1 MVFADYKEWV
11 DDETTKLSQEIETG
25 KSSSSKLTAFI
36 EKAESDI
43 NGLRSAIAKL
53 DGEIATNEGEKKA
66 ATEQRENEHAEYVK
80 VAADY
85 QESVDALAMAIQT
98 LKNQDFDRPQ
108 AMLQLQKMASKVR
121 GMRHVLAALLETD
134 ESKTMAHGGP
144 EVAAYEFQSGGI
156 IQVLEKLQDKFQGE
170 LAETESAESNAAHAF
185 DLEVVHLDNL
195 VTESK
200 ADREEKAAV
209 KAKLSG
215 ESKSAQ
221 EDLANTKADL
231 AEDQKTLSDVKV
243 TFSEKKGQFE
253 ANQEVRA
260 QELEALSKAMEI
272 IANHNVSGS
281 YSKHVKF
288 VQKPLNFLQ
297 ERSQAAALRS
307 IAKGRAAEFLLS
319 KAKALSSDVLAA
331 AAADVATNPF

>member
-108 AMLQLQKMASKVR
+108 AMLQLQKMATKVH
-121 GMRHVLAALLETD
+121 GMRHVLAALLETE
-134 ESKTMAHGGP
+134 ESKASVHGAP
-144 EVAAYEFQSGGI
+144 DVAAYEFQSGGI
-156 IQVLEKLQDKFQGE
+156 IEVLEKLQDKFQKQ
-170 LAETESAESNAAHAF
+170 LAETESAESNAAHAH
-185 DLEVVHLDNL
+185 DMQVLHLDNL
-195 VTESK
+195 MEESH
-200 ADREEKAAV
+200 ADREEKAGV

-215 ESKSAQ
+215 ESRAAQ
-221 EDLANTKADL
+221 SDLADTKADL
-231 AEDQKTLSDVKV
+231 AEDQKSRSNIKV
-243 TFSEKKGQFE
+243 TFAAKKSQFE
-253 ANQEVRA
+253 ANQ
-260 QELEALSKAMEI
+260 
-272 IANHNVSGS
+272 
-281 YSKHVKF
+281 
-288 VQKPLNFLQ
+288 
-297 ERSQAAALRS
+297 
-307 IAKGRAAEFLLS
+307 
-319 KAKALSSDVLAA
+319 DV
-331 AAADVATNPF
+331 